1 MLRGPVTVDVARTR
15 TRMAGRIEDY
25 ALVGDGR
32 TAALIARDGSVD
44 WLCWPRFDSA
54 ACFAALLGTEDHG
67 YWKLGPAEPATTT
80 RQYREGSLV
89 LETRH
94 ETAGGSVR
102 VTDYMPANDGAHLV
116 RIVEGLEGAVPM
128 RMRMRV
134 RFDYG
139 LAVPWVSHNELGD
152 LRAISGPHKV
162 VLRTL
167 VPTHGEDQ
175 TTVAEFTVEAGRS
188 VAFTLSYGA
197 SHEDDPAPIQPR
209 KVLFETD
216 RYWRDWSSR
225 AASGTPWDAILKR
238 SLLTLKAL
246 IYQPTGG
253 IVAAPTTSLPEDLGG
268 VRNWDYRFCW
278 LRDSTFTLIAL
289 MDGGYLDEARAW
301 RDWLVRAVAGNPEQ
315 AHILYG
321 IAGERMLPEIEL
333 DWLPGYENS
342 KPVRIGNAAVEQFQL
357 DVYGEIFDAL
367 YQARQRGLQGD
378 ADGWRVG
385 EALLRH
391 LEKVWCT
398 PDEGIWEVRGGRRHF
413 VHSKVMAWVA
423 FDRAIR
429 SFEEAEGHEQD
440 AIRATGVNHRPSRA
454 RDVPVARWREIRD
467 QIHAEV
473 CAKGFDPELNSFV
486 QSYGSKR
493 LDASLLLIAHMGFL
507 PQDDSRVVGTVDA
520 IGRTLM
526 RDGFVLRYD
535 TENQT
540 TDGLPGDEG
549 AFLPCSFWYADNL
562 IGLGRCEEARA
573 LIERLIG
580 VCNDVGLVAEEYDVK
595 AQRLV
600 GNFPQAFSHVTLVN
614 TILNYSRAKGP
625 AKERSSGSAQ
635 AESPGA
641 ADTVSAP
648 QRRDA

>member
-1 MLRGPVTVDVARTR
+1 
-15 TRMAGRIEDY
+15 MAGRIEDY
-25 ALVGDGR
+25 ALIGDGR
-32 TAALIARDGSVD
+32 TAALIGRDGSVD

-54 ACFAALLGTEDHG
+54 ACFASLLGTCDHG
-67 YWKLGPAEPATTT
+67 FWKLAPADVDAKSS
-80 RQYREGSLV
+80 RQYRTGSLV
-89 LETRH
+89 LETEY
-94 ETAGGSVR
+94 ETATGTAR
-102 VTDYMPANDGAHLV
+102 VTDYMPANDGSHLV
-116 RIVEGLEGAVPM
+116 RIVEGLTGQVAM
-128 RMRMRV
+128 RMHLAV

-167 VPTHGEDQ
+167 APLHGEDQ
-175 TTVAEFTVEAGRS
+175 TTASDFTVEAGQS
-188 VAFTLSYGA
+188 VAFTLSYGP
-197 SHEDDPAPIQPR
+197 SHEDDPPPIQPR

-216 RYWRDWSSR
+216 RHWRDWSSR
-225 AASGTPWDAILKR
+225 CARGTPWDAMLQR

-246 IYQPTGG
+246 IYEPTGG

-278 LRDSTFTLIAL
+278 LRDSTFTLIAM

-333 DWLPGYENS
+333 DWLPGYEGS

-367 YQARQRGLQGD
+367 YQARQRGLLGD

-385 EALLRH
+385 HALLTH
-391 LEKVWCT
+391 LEKVWSE

-429 SFEEAEGHEQD
+429 SFEEGENTD
-440 AIRATGVNHRPSRA
+440 A
-454 RDVPVARWREIRD
+454 PVERWRAIRD

-473 CAKGFDPELNSFV
+473 CEKGFNAELNSFV
-486 QSYGSKR
+486 QSYGSKS
-493 LDASLLLIAHMGFL
+493 LDASLLLIAHIGFL
-507 PQDDSRVVGTVDA
+507 PQNDPRVVGTVEA
-520 IGRTLM
+520 IGKGLM

-540 TDGLPGDEG
+540 TDGLPGNEG

-562 IGLGRCEEARA
+562 IGLGRCKEAHA
-573 LIERLIG
+573 LIEKLIG
-580 VCNDVGLVAEEYDVK
+580 ICNDLGLVSEEYDVK
-595 AQRLV
+595 AKRLV

-614 TILNYSRAKGP
+614 TILNYSRSLGP
-625 AKERSSGSAQ
+625 AKERGSS
-635 AESPGA
+635 AEEIDKGA
-641 ADTVSAP
+641 AAVTPHARAVAA
-648 QRRDA
+648 RA

>member
-1 MLRGPVTVDVARTR
+1 MG
-15 TRMAGRIEDY
+15 MAGRIEDY

-32 TAALIARDGSVD
+32 TAALIGRDGSID

-54 ACFAALLGTEDHG
+54 ACFASLLGTEEHG
-67 YWKLGPAEPATTT
+67 FWKLSPADGAATIS
-80 RQYREGSLV
+80 RCYREGSLV
-89 LETRH
+89 LETRYV
-94 ETAGGSVR
+94 TSAGEAR
-102 VTDYMPANDGAHLV
+102 VIDYMPANDGSHMV
-116 RIVEGLEGAVPM
+116 RIVEGLSGSIDM
-128 RMRMRV
+128 RMVLAV

-162 VLRTL
+162 VLRTRARL
-167 VPTHGEDQ
+167 DGVGQ
-175 TTVAEFTVEAGRS
+175 TTVSNFTVAKGES
-188 VAFTLSYGA
+188 LSFCLSYGP
-197 SHEDDPAPIQPR
+197 SHEDDPPPIEPR
-209 KVLFETD
+209 KVLFQTD

-225 AASGTPWDAILKR
+225 CASGTPWDAILKR

-246 IYQPTGG
+246 IYTPTGG
-253 IVAAPTTSLPEDLGG
+253 IVAAPTTSLPEELGG

-289 MDGGYLDEARAW
+289 MDGGFLDEARAW
-301 RDWLVRAVAGNPEQ
+301 RDWLIRAVAGNPEQ

-321 IAGERMLPEIEL
+321 IAGERLLPEIEL
-333 DWLPGYENS
+333 DWLPGYEGS
-342 KPVRIGNAAVEQFQL
+342 KPVRIGNAAVDQFQL

-367 YQARQRGLQGD
+367 YQARQRGLLGD

-385 EALLRH
+385 LALLEH
-391 LEKVWCT
+391 LEKVWSE

-429 SFEEAEGHEQD
+429 SFEMGDGPPAPVD
-440 AIRATGVNHRPSRA
+440 RWRAIRDH
-454 RDVPVARWREIRD
+454 
-467 QIHAEV
+467 IHEEV
-473 CAKGFDPELNSFV
+473 CEKGFDKELNSFV
-486 QSYGSKR
+486 QYYGAKT

-507 PQDDSRVVGTVDA
+507 PQDDPRVVGTVEA
-520 IGRTLM
+520 IGKHLM

-535 TENQT
+535 TEDDN
-540 TDGLPGDEG
+540 TDGLPGGEG

-562 IGLGRCEEARA
+562 IGLDRCHEARE

-580 VCNDVGLVAEEYDVK
+580 VCNDLGLVAEEYDVGAK
-595 AQRLV
+595 RLV

-614 TILNYSRAKGP
+614 TILNYSRASGP
-625 AKERSSGSAQ
+625 ARERSEKSAL
-635 AESPGA
+635 ARATSPNRASSPGQASSPSQGGANLEGA
-641 ADTVSAP
+641 AAQHS
-648 QRRDA
+648 

>member
-1 MLRGPVTVDVARTR
+1 
-15 TRMAGRIEDY
+15 MAGRIEDY

-32 TAALIARDGSVD
+32 TAALIGRDGSVD

-67 YWKLGPAEPATTT
+67 FWKLGPADPAAKTS
-80 RQYREGSLV
+80 RQYRTGSLV
-89 LETRH
+89 LETEH
-94 ETAGGSVR
+94 ETEAGCVR
-102 VTDYMPANDGAHLV
+102 VTDYMPANDGSHLV
-116 RIVEGLEGAVPM
+116 RIVEGLRGDVAM
-128 RMRMRV
+128 RMHLAV

-167 VPTHGEDQ
+167 VPLHGEGQ
-175 TTVAEFTVEAGRS
+175 TTAADFTVAAGES
-188 VAFTLSYGA
+188 VAFTLSYGP
-197 SHEDDPAPIQPR
+197 SHEDDPPPVQPR

-216 RYWRDWSSR
+216 RHWRDWSNR
-225 AASGTPWDAILKR
+225 CARGTPWDAILQR

-246 IYQPTGG
+246 IYHPTGG

-278 LRDSTFTLIAL
+278 LRDSTFTLIAM

-367 YQARQRGLQGD
+367 YQARQRGLLGD

-385 EALLRH
+385 LALLRH
-391 LEKVWCT
+391 LEKVWST

-429 SFEEAEGHEQD
+429 SQEEGE
-440 AIRATGVNHRPSRA
+440 TRPGA
-454 RDVPVARWREIRD
+454 PVERWREIRD

-473 CAKGFDPELNSFV
+473 CEKGFDTELNSFV

-507 PQDDSRVVGTVDA
+507 PQHDPRVVGTVEA

-535 TENQT
+535 TEDQT

-573 LIERLIG
+573 LIEKLIG
-580 VCNDVGLVAEEYDVK
+580 VCNDVGLVSEEYDVK
-595 AQRLV
+595 AKRLV

-614 TILNYSRAKGP
+614 TILNYSRANGP
-625 AKERSSGSAQ
+625 ARERSAGAEDGTGS
-635 AESPGA
+635 EGA
-641 ADTVSAP
+641 CFQGDEAGEAKVDQTKVDEIKAVEMSA
-648 QRRDA
+648 